1 MALHD
6 SLRFPYIMAADG
18 RFPAVGLHEAH
29 QMTHRRGFAGP
40 VRSEKAEYLAPV
52 DGEGQLADAFSP

>member
-1 MALHD
+1 
-6 SLRFPYIMAADG
+6 MAADG

-52 DGEGQLADAFSP
+52 NREGQLADAFSP